1 MSNTQRNHLLHVLTA
16 EEQRFPGHNVLSL
29 FRAVKPDVDDVHVN
43 VSTFRQLQNAN
54 DRRRPHFYC
63 VKINP
68 KDIRRSCGQKLV
80 APAPF
85 APQACPL

>member
-1 MSNTQRNHLLHVLTA
+1 MSNTQRNHLLHVLTVKSPLDTKCFSFS
-16 EEQRFPGHNVLSL
+16 ELWKPNVQRTHECLIFGQSQTTN
-29 FRAVKPDVDDVHVN
+29 N
-43 VSTFRQLQNAN
+43 
-54 DRRRPHFYC
+54 RRRRCFYC